1 MAGLPASIEARIG
14 RLPSGLRQ
22 HLAQTRRMARELARQ
37 HGIDEDKA
45 DLGAA
50 CHDLARLLKAGDLIE
65 QAQRYGLGIHPVELA
80 SPVLLH
86 GPVAALWLE
95 HEDGVEDSEVLEAVR
110 WHSTGREGMGS
121 VAKVVFL
128 ADKLD
133 PAKLKRYPQLERV
146 AALVDESLD
155 RAALEFVD
163 LELDYFLKKAI
174 AIHPA
179 TIELRNE
186 LLAASAG

>member
-1 MAGLPASIEARIG
+1 MGELPGPIEARIA
-14 RLPSGLRQ
+14 RLPPGLRKHAGQ
-22 HLAQTRRMARELARQ
+22 TRQTARGLAQR
-37 HGIDEDKA
+37 HGIDVAKA

-50 CHDLARLLKAGDLIE
+50 CHDLARSLKGADLIH
-65 QAQRYGLGIHPVELA
+65 QAERYGLRIHSVERA
-80 SPVLLH
+80 NPVLLH

-95 HEDGVEDSEVLEAVR
+95 HEDGVADGEVLEAVR
-110 WHSTGREGMGS
+110 WHSTGKAGMSS

-133 PAKLKRYPQLERV
+133 HAKLKTYPHLGRV
-146 AALVDESLD
+146 RRLADESLD
-155 RAALEFVD
+155 RAVLEFVD
-163 LELDYFLKKAI
+163 LALDYFLKKSM

-186 LLAASAG
+186 LLMASEG